1 MITKHFGKHSRDTF
15 LPSVI
20 VLLSLATLIHTG
32 YVPSVQATTSTS
44 WNTHVQCTPLIVRIS
59 DLTANKTG
67 SASFSASPFTPGI
80 TTSVSGGT
88 AKRWLTPGPT
98 PPGWASPGPSCT
110 VTNSNGIKSVFVEID
125 GIERSSLTTED
136 SATNYDATN
145 GGTSHPTT
153 YDTTTNLIDP
163 AIVPNY
169 DTSCTSPSDPTCY
182 GRIHAEIDHDWKAA
196 GYCGSGTACDQSTL
210 ASQTSRAS
218 TKIDVQGF
226 IYWDP
231 GRETSQGHN
240 YNGWEIHPFTAW
252 RLHQSTPD
260 FSISANPSSVSF
272 NGGSTGSFTTTITG
286 RNGFTGTVTLSTSV
300 SSKAGLSVS
309 CSPTGISGG
318 SGSSSCSLNSS
329 TVGSYTVTVT
339 GASGALVHS
348 ALVSVTVTKSPSP
361 DFAISANPASLS
373 IAQGSSATS
382 TINLSSIN
390 GYSGTVNLSASVSPS
405 GPNTNLNPTTITVA
419 SNGAGNSTLNVTS
432 GTAPIGSYT
441 VNVTG
446 TSGTLSHSIII
457 AVSITGQPDFTL
469 SANPS
474 SLILG
479 QTTPTTITPVT
490 VTTST
495 DRTWFESSYLADSFF
510 AQGLIWMF
518 YEDSALTCESQ
529 SGCLL
534 YTTSSTGS
542 SWATPTNVNVH
553 VTDSD
558 FSVYTDGSNVYYAR
572 YNEATFQSDCG
583 RNVQF
588 RTGTLVGTSGTINW
602 QPEQTALTA
611 GSTFT
616 YQNEEIIIDSNGQA
630 WIAFLSD
637 NRGACGGDGTELPQI
652 IHSSGNNYASWT
664 TPTTLSTA
672 HSSNWHI
679 ALASLGAGQIYAA
692 YWLGNSDTHGKLYNG
707 STWGADEQIS
717 ATTTKNDVNA
727 WLFNSGTN
735 LYVIYF
741 DNNPETFNFASRS
754 STGTWTTNIIGVG
767 ESRTGTSFSSSYYA
781 FPDAASY
788 DPTHTKFYLFWMNAT
803 NQRIDEWTGSG
814 SSWTKTTKLVGTTAV
829 PYPDSITS
837 FITSSPTNSFPAT
850 GGIFYVSGSSAPFTY
865 NFASIPLGPSS
876 TGTSTITITSQNG
889 FTGTVTLTTS
899 INPSTGLTVTCG
911 PTSIPGGSGSST
923 CTFNSTTAGNYNV
936 TVTGTSGALTHS
948 TIVYVS
954 VSPSSS
960 PDFAISAGPTS
971 ATVNAG
977 ADGAST
983 ITIAPLNGFSGTVSL
998 AVTTNSTS
1006 LSCSLSSTTITG
1018 GSGSSNLSCTGSLA
1032 GNYLATVTGTS
1043 GALSHSTTV
1052 TYHLQD
1058 FKETTSPT
1066 TVSVTVNTAGISSIS
1081 ITPVNG
1087 FSASVTLAAT
1097 TNSTSLV
1104 CTLST
1109 TTITGGSG
1117 TSTLSCKSSV
1127 AGNYLATVTGT
1138 SSNLSHSA
1146 SVVYHVVNSPDFT
1159 INANPTSVTVNVAVV
1174 GNSTITV
1181 VPLNG
1186 FTGTVSLGV
1195 ATNST
1200 NLVCKLSS
1208 TSIASGSG
1216 TSTLSCTGSPAGNY
1230 LALVT
1235 GTSGTLSHS
1244 ASVNYHIT
1252 GAQDFTISANPASIN
1267 IVSGSSGT
1275 SAITLT
1281 SLNGFSGTISLSA
1294 SFSPSGPVASLNPA
1308 SVVLVSGGTGSTT
1321 MNVTTSIGMSGSY
1334 VVKVNATSGTLF
1346 HSISLNVTVTSA
1358 AIAINT
1364 TLSSTSIRVGQ
1375 SVTDSATLQGAT
1387 ANATGTV
1394 TYLDYGGSCSSAATV
1409 VSVVTVTNRVVPNS
1423 RPVVFNFTGAFG
1435 FQARYSGDANNPAA
1449 ISPCE
1454 PLSVDPGPPI
1464 LTTSLSSTTITV
1476 GGSVTDSAILT
1487 TSCTDPAC
1495 TSEVAANGT
1504 VTYSI
1509 FANGSC
1515 TGTGSPVSTVAVINN
1530 GRYNIVTNSRAV
1542 IFNSTGSFAFNAAY
1556 SGDANGNTAV
1566 TSPCEP
1572 FTVNKTSPMIATT
1585 LSSSTISAGGSVT
1598 DSAALAG
1605 AFQASGIVSYNQ
1617 FLTGDCSGTSS
1628 IVSTV
1633 TVTNSAAPNSPSRTF
1648 NSAGNFSWNAV
1659 YSGDSNN
1666 TGATSS
1672 CEQLRVTAST
1682 TVPPSYALV
1691 VSYEG
1696 FVYKLYPNGTLSLI
1710 GQPVTTQLRAVSWK
1724 PVGSFALIVGDHA
1737 VLIKYDGTSL
1747 TTIPTGIATTINFLS
1762 ISWRPDGSYALVG
1775 GSGGTLLKYDGTTV
1789 TQIPSSYSVSFRAIS
1804 WNPSGTQAILVSYF
1818 GQVFQY
1824 QSTGQL
1830 TKLNS
1835 GASQSF
1841 DAVAWSPD
1849 GSYAL
1854 IAGDGGGIL
1863 RYNGTTFQA
1872 LNTASLYSSTL
1883 TVRYISFSPT
1893 SNLALLVGDSGLVL
1907 TYNGTSMS
1915 ALPTLTSNT
1924 LYSVSWAA
1932 GTAYIVGGAGTIL
1945 TYSGGTLKLAPTGTF
1960 SGFRGITWKPN

>member
-1 MITKHFGKHSRDTF
+1 M
-15 LPSVI
+15 
-20 VLLSLATLIHTG
+20 IHTG

-44 WNTHVQCTPLIVRIS
+44 WNTNVQCTPLIVRIS
-59 DLTANKTG
+59 DITANQTG

-98 PPGWASPGPSCT
+98 PPGWAFPGPSCT
-110 VTNSNGIKSVFVEID
+110 VTNSNGVKSIFVEID

-136 SATNYDATN
+136 SATSYDATN
-145 GGTSHPTT
+145 GGTSHPIT

-252 RLHQSTPD
+252 RLHQSTTD
-260 FSISANPSSVSF
+260 FSISANPSSFTF
-272 NGGSTGSFTTTITG
+272 NAGSTASFTTTITG
-286 RNGFTGTVTLSTSV
+286 KNGFTGTVTLSTSINP
-300 SSKAGLSVS
+300 ATGLGVS
-309 CSPTGISGG
+309 CSPASISGG
-318 SGSSSCSLNSS
+318 LGSSTCSLNSS

-339 GASGALVHS
+339 GTCGALVHS
-348 ALVSVTVTKSPSP
+348 TIVSVSVTQPPSP
-361 DFAISANPASLS
+361 DFGIGASPASLS
-373 IAQGSSATS
+373 IVQGSSGTS

-390 GYSGTVNLSASVSPS
+390 GYSGTVNLSASISPS
-405 GPNTNLNPTTITVA
+405 SPGTNLSPTSITLA
-419 SNGAGNSTLNVTS
+419 SNGVGSSILNLTS
-432 GTAPIGSYT
+432 GTAPVGSYK

-446 TSGTLSHSIII
+446 TSGTLSHFAII
-457 AVSITGQPDFTL
+457 AVSIRGPPDFTL
-469 SANPS
+469 SASPS
-474 SLILG
+474 SLTLG
-479 QTTPTTITPVT
+479 QTSATTVTPLT
-490 VTTST
+490 VTTSG
-495 DRTWFESSYLADSFF
+495 DRTWLESSYLADSFF

-588 RTGTLVGTSGTINW
+588 RTGTLLRGSGTINW
-602 QPEQTALTA
+602 QPEQTALKA
-611 GSTFT
+611 GSAFT

-637 NRGACGGDGTELPQI
+637 SRGACGGDGTELPQI
-652 IHSSGNNYASWT
+652 IHSSGTNYASWT

-672 HSSNWHI
+672 HSNNWHI
-679 ALASLGAGQIYAA
+679 ALASLGAAQIYAA
-692 YWLGNSDTHGKLYNG
+692 YWLGNSDTHGKLYDG

-717 ATTTKNDVNA
+717 ATTTSNDVNA
-727 WLFNSGTN
+727 WLFNSRTN
-735 LYVIYF
+735 VYAIYF
-741 DNNPETFNFASRS
+741 DNNPETFNFALRS
-754 STGTWTTNIIGVG
+754 STGTWTTNVIGVG
-767 ESRTGTSFSSSYYA
+767 EARTGSSFSSSYYA

-788 DPTHTKFYLFWMNAT
+788 DPTHNKFYLFWMNAT
-803 NQRIDEWTGSG
+803 NQRIDEWTGFG
-814 SSWTKTTKLVGTTAV
+814 NSWTKITKLIGTAAV

-837 FITSSPTNSFPAT
+837 FITVSPTNSFQPT

-865 NFASIPLGPSS
+865 NFAALPLGPSS
-876 TGTSTITITSQNG
+876 TGTSTITVTSQNG
-889 FTGTVTLTTS
+889 FAGAVTLTTS
-899 INPSTGLTVTCG
+899 ANPSTGLTVTCS
-911 PTSIPGGSGSST
+911 PASIPGGSGSSI
-923 CTFNSTTAGNYNV
+923 CTFNSTTPGNYNI

-977 ADGAST
+977 AVGIST
-983 ITIAPLNGFSGTVSL
+983 ITIAPLNGFSVTVSL
-998 AVTTNSTS
+998 TVATNSTS
-1006 LSCSLSSTTITG
+1006 ISCALSPTAITG
-1018 GSGSSNLSCTGSLA
+1018 GSGSSTLSCIGSPV

-1043 GALSHSTTV
+1043 GSLSHATAV
-1052 TYHLQD
+1052 IYHIQD
-1058 FKETTSPT
+1058 FGENTSPT
-1066 TVSVTVNTAGISSIS
+1066 TVSITVNTAGTSSVS

-1087 FSASVTLAAT
+1087 FSGGVTLAVTA
-1097 TNSTSLV
+1097 NSTSLV
-1104 CTLST
+1104 CTLSV
-1109 TTITGGSG
+1109 TTISGGSG
-1117 TSTLSCKSSV
+1117 SATLSCNSGT
-1127 AGNYLATVTGT
+1127 AGNYLATIAGT

-1146 SVVYHVVNSPDFT
+1146 TVVYHVANAPDFT
-1159 INANPTSVTVNVAVV
+1159 VSANPTSLTVNVAVA

-1181 VPLNG
+1181 APLNG
-1186 FTGTVSLGV
+1186 FANAVTLSVN
-1195 ATNST
+1195 TNST
-1200 NLVCKLSS
+1200 NLVCKLSA

-1216 TSTLSCTGSPAGNY
+1216 TSILSCTGSTAGNY
-1230 LALVT
+1230 LTQVT
-1235 GTSGTLSHS
+1235 GTSGTLSHT
-1244 ASVNYHIT
+1244 ASVIYHII
-1252 GAQDFTISANPASIN
+1252 GAQDFTISANPTSIN
-1267 IVSGSSGT
+1267 IVAGSSGT
-1275 SAITLT
+1275 STITLT
-1281 SLNGFSGTISLSA
+1281 SLNGFSGTVNLSP
-1294 SFSPSGPVASLNPA
+1294 SVYLSGPVASLNPA
-1308 SVVLVSGGTGSTT
+1308 SVVLSFGGTRSATL
-1321 MNVTTSIGMSGSY
+1321 NVTTSNGVSGSY
-1334 VVKVNATSGTLF
+1334 IVKVNATSGTLF
-1346 HSISLNVTVTSA
+1346 HFISLNVSVTSA
-1358 AIAINT
+1358 AINT

-1375 SVTDSATLQGAT
+1375 SVVDSATLQGAT

-1394 TYLDYGGSCSSAATV
+1394 TYLDYGGSCSSAPIV

-1423 RPVVFNFTGAFG
+1423 RPVVFNFTGTFG
-1435 FQARYSGDANNPAA
+1435 FQARYSGDSKNPAA
-1449 ISPCE
+1449 TSPCE
-1454 PLSVDPGPPI
+1454 PLSVAPGPPN
-1464 LTTSLSSTTITV
+1464 LTTNLSSLTIVV
-1476 GGSVTDSAILT
+1476 GGTVTDSAALT

-1495 TSEVAANGT
+1495 MSEVAATGT
-1504 VTYSI
+1504 VTYSV

-1515 TGTGSPVSTVAVINN
+1515 TGPSNPVSTVNVINN
-1530 GRYNIVTNSRAV
+1530 GRYNIVPNSRAV

-1556 SGDANGNTAV
+1556 SGDANGNAAV

-1572 FTVNKTSPMIATT
+1572 LTVNKTTPTIATT
-1585 LSSSTISAGGSVT
+1585 LSSSTITAGGSVT
-1598 DSAALAG
+1598 DSATLTG
-1605 AFQASGIVSYNQ
+1605 AFQATGTVSYNQ
-1617 FLTGDCSGTSS
+1617 FSTGDCSGSS
-1628 IVSTV
+1628 AIVSTV
-1633 TVTNSAAPNSPSRTF
+1633 TVSNSAAPNSASRTF
-1648 NSAGNFSWNAV
+1648 NTAGNFSWNAV

-1666 TGATSS
+1666 SGATSG
-1672 CEQLRVTAST
+1672 CEPLTVTAST
-1682 TVPPSYALV
+1682 TVPPSYALA

-1710 GQPVTTQLRAVSWK
+1710 GQPVTTQLRVASWK
-1724 PVGSFALIVGDHA
+1724 PDGSFALIVGDHA
-1737 VLIKYDGTSL
+1737 SLVKYDGTSL
-1747 TTIPTGIATTINFLS
+1747 TIIPTGIATTVNFLS

-1775 GSGGTLLKYDGTTV
+1775 GSGGVLLKYDGTTV
-1789 TQIPSSYSVSFRAIS
+1789 TQIPSSYAVSFRAIS

-1841 DAVAWSPD
+1841 AAVSWSPD

-1872 LNTASLYSSTL
+1872 LNTAGLYSSAL
-1883 TVRYISFSPT
+1883 TVRYISFNPAG
-1893 SNLALLVGDSGLVL
+1893 NLAILVGDSGLVL
-1907 TYNGTSMS
+1907 TYDGASLS

-1924 LYSVSWAA
+1924 LYSVSCAA
-1932 GTAYIVGGAGTIL
+1932 GTAYIVGGAGTML
-1945 TYSGGTLKLAPTGTF
+1945 TYSGGTLKLVPTGTF
-1960 SGFRGITWKPN
+1960 SGFRGIAWKPN